1 MNIPD
6 TIKALSDYNAWRRG
20 DETIEQPQPTEIG
33 HAIDSAIRHLTEQQ
47 NLARTNAWLKM
58 QLDKA
63 LEAYAE

>member
-6 TIKALSDYNAWRRG
+6 TIKALTDYNAWRRG
-20 DETIEQPQPTEIG
+20 DDRIEQPQPTEIG